1 MYDSLKPIRIL
12 LEHRLSS
19 MKSEAKAR
27 KRFTLYQQVEEIE
40 KLLVMFEREIRSE
53 QDVDGRTAHSGDVP
67 K

>member
-1 MYDSLKPIRIL
+1 MYDSLKEIRIL

-27 KRFTLYQQVEEIE
+27 NRFTLYQQVEEIE

-53 QDVDGRTAHSGDVP
+53 QDVNGRTTHSGDVP